1 MYACSCVRECVRV
14 GVRPYKRWCVSASV
28 RLRVRACIRL
38 RVGTCV
44 CECVRE

>member
-1 MYACSCVRECVRV
+1 MNAFSCVRVCMRV
-14 GVRPYKRWCVSASV
+14 SERTYKRWCVSASV